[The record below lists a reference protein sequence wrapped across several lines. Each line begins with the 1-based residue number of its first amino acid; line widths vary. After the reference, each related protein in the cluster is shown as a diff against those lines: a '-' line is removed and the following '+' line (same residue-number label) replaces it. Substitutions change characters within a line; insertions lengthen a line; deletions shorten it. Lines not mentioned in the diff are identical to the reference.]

1 MGIHFIC
8 FIQKCKVFQPWIETK
23 YGSLEDIEICKA
35 ILQNYLAIVTLSL
48 FLLNPLWLYWN
59 IAESCVNYSN

>member
-8 FIQKCKVFQPWIETK
+8 FIQKCKVFQPCIETK
-23 YGSLEDIEICKA
+23 YDSLEDIEICKA

-48 FLLNPLWLYWN
+48 FLLNPLWLY
-59 IAESCVNYSN
+59 